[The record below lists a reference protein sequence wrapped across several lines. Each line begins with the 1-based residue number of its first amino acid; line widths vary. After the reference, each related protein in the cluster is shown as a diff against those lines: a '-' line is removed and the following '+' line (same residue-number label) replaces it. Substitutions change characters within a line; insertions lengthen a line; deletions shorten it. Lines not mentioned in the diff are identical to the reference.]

1 MQKVTYQSALTKLTS
16 NQSTIDLTQ
25 EKKYGFD

>member
-1 MQKVTYQSALTKLTS
+1 MKSQLPVGFYQTDF

-25 EKKYGFD
+25 EKKHGLD